1 MKIVKHLFFSLIIV
15 ALIIIVLFPLY
26 YLIVLSLT
34 SRTQITSGV
43 TKLLPDG
50 FNYQNYQGLIN
61 KEFGLAF
68 LLTFLSVLILIAL
81 KLSSTLLAAFG
92 LNKISSK
99 FRKALFI
106 FFLITSF
113 IPEISIYL
121 YLFSTLN
128 EFGIININSLSFVL
142 GLPILFSFFML
153 MLFYSTINKEY
164 EAKKNLMKI
173 DRITP
178 MQAFWSVYLPK
189 LKVPIYLL
197 IIFTTIEAWN
207 SFLWPQLILS
217 GRVYQDNMPIN
228 TISTWFL
235 KLGFVDRLDLINI
248 RAAGAFIS
256 TLIPLSIYIIWSR
269 IINRRM
275 YKMVS

>member
-1 MKIVKHLFFSLIIV
+1 MKIVKHTFFILIIV
-15 ALIIIVLFPLY
+15 ALIILVLFPLY

-34 SRTQITSGV
+34 STNKITSGV
-43 TKLLPDG
+43 TNLLPDG
-50 FNYQNYQGLIN
+50 FHYENYQGLFN
-61 KEFGLAF
+61 EQFGLAF

-81 KLSSTLLAAFG
+81 KLTSTLLAAFG
-92 LNKISSK
+92 LNKLSNRL
-99 FRKALFI
+99 RKGLFL

-128 EFGIININSLSFVL
+128 QFGIINFNSLSFVL
-142 GLPILFSFFML
+142 GLPMLFSFFML
-153 MLFYSTINKEY
+153 MLFYNTINKEY
-164 EAKKNLMKI
+164 EIKNNLMKI
-173 DRITP
+173 DRISP
-178 MQAFWSVYLPK
+178 LQAFWSVYLPK

-217 GRVYQDNMPIN
+217 GRVYQNNAPIN

-235 KLGFVDRLDLINI
+235 KLGFVDRLDLINV

-256 TLIPLSIYIIWSR
+256 TLIPLSIYVIWSR

>member
-1 MKIVKHLFFSLIIV
+1 MKIFKNIIFTLIIV

-34 SRTQITSGV
+34 SNNQITSGI
-43 TKLLPDG
+43 TRLLPDG
-50 FNYQNYQGLIN
+50 FHYRNYSGLIN
-61 KEFGLAF
+61 EQFALSF
-68 LLTFLSVLILIAL
+68 LLTFLSVLILIVL
-81 KLSSTLLAAFG
+81 KLTATLLAAFG
-92 LNKISSK
+92 LNKVTDK
-99 FRKALFI
+99 FRKILFL

-128 EFGIININSLSFVL
+128 QFRFISTNSLAFVL

-153 MLFYSTINKEY
+153 MLFYNAINKEY
-164 EAKKNLMKI
+164 QLRRNLMRI
-173 DRITP
+173 DRIKP
-178 MQAFWSVYLPK
+178 LQAFWYVYLPK

-217 GRVYQDNMPIN
+217 GRVYENNTPIN

-235 KLGFVDRLDLINI
+235 KLGFVDRLDLINV

-256 TLIPLSIYIIWSR
+256 TLIPLSIYIICSR
-269 IINRRM
+269 IINKRM
-275 YKMVS
+275 YKMVG